1 MQSQDNNSAKQFF
14 LTSPGDFYEH
24 PWCFFA
30 LVLFKNLFVF
40 SSCLQDGEA
49 IIYQTKHDLRNAIH
63 RFYFFIFYRINLT
76 EAVKL
81 LQSFGVTNAINLDG
95 GGSSTFVINST
106 VVNYPGDEKNGY
118 GSSLSFCLFAG
129 TNPRLSQS
137 K

>member
-1 MQSQDNNSAKQFF
+1 MPTRWWSYYLPNQ
-14 LTSPGDFYEH
+14 TR
-24 PWCFFA
+24 
-30 LVLFKNLFVF
+30 
-40 SSCLQDGEA
+40 SSKCNTQIL
-49 IIYQTKHDLRNAIH
+49 L
-63 RFYFFIFYRINLT
+63 FIFYRINLT

-129 TNPRLSQS
+129 TNPRWS
-137 K
+137 